1 MLLALK
7 WIKNERQEEI
17 MKKSLMIILLIFI
30 GTWAFSP
37 LCQAATF
44 VQVKGSD
51 TEVNVV
57 QRLAENF
64 MKKNPNYSIA
74 VTGGGSG
81 VGIAAIMNKTTDLA
95 NSSRPMKDSEVAKA
109 KANGVNPIGVAFAV
123 DGLSVI
129 ANPKNTVKNLTID
142 QIGQIYRGELTNWK
156 QVGGPDIAITL
167 YGRQPNSGTFVFFRE
182 AVVRGDY
189 SSKMNQMNGNAQI
202 LEAVKKDAG
211 GIGYVGIGYVVDDA
225 GKVTPG
231 IQVCDVAKDSRTQ
244 PCSPLK
250 LENIL
255 SGAYPLTRPLYQYF
269 DGTNRAKVEA
279 FIKYELSPEGVAII
293 QKDGFYPL
301 TDPWK
306 KYNAQ
311 FGF

>member
-1 MLLALK
+1 MLNFKSILSGGK
-7 WIKNERQEEI
+7 F
-17 MKKSLMIILLIFI
+17 MKKLLVTFI
-30 GTWAFSP
+30 GGFCLTLLLTPSLGFS
-37 LCQAATF
+37 ATF
-44 VQVKGSD
+44 IQVKGSD
-51 TEVNVV
+51 TEVNLV

-64 MKKNPNYSIA
+64 MKKNPQYSVA

-81 VGIAAIMNKTTDLA
+81 VGIAAIINKTTDLCNA
-95 NSSRPMKDSEVAKA
+95 SRPMKDSEISQA
-109 KANGVNPIGVAFAV
+109 KANGVDPIGVAFAV

-129 ANPKNTVKNLTID
+129 VNPKNTVKSLTID

-156 QVGGPDIAITL
+156 QAGGPDLVITL

-182 AVVRGDY
+182 AVVKGDY
-189 SSKMNQMNGNAQI
+189 SNKMNQMNGNAQI

-211 GIGYVGIGYVVDDA
+211 GLGYVGIGYIVDDS
-225 GKVTPG
+225 GKVSPG
-231 IQVCDVAKDSRTQ
+231 IEALDVAKDSRSKAF
-244 PCSPLK
+244 SPLK

-255 SGAYPLTRPLYQYF
+255 NGSYPLTRPLYQYF
-269 DGTNRAKVEA
+269 NGFNRAKVEA

-301 TDPWK
+301 TDQWK

-311 FGF
+311 FKF

>member
-1 MLLALK
+1 M
-7 WIKNERQEEI
+7 
-17 MKKSLMIILLIFI
+17 LLIFPSLV
-30 GTWAFSP
+30 FS
-37 LCQAATF
+37 ATF
-44 VQVKGSD
+44 IQVKGSD
-51 TEVNVV
+51 TEVNLV
-57 QRLAENF
+57 QRMAENF

-81 VGIAAIMNKTTDLA
+81 VGIAAIINKTTDLCNA
-95 NSSRPMKDSEVAKA
+95 SRPMKDTEVAKA

-123 DGLSVI
+123 DSLSVI
-129 ANPKNTVKNLTID
+129 VNPKNTVKSLTID

-156 QVGGPDIAITL
+156 QAGGPDLPITL

-182 AVVRGDY
+182 GVVRGDY
-189 SSKMNQMNGNAQI
+189 ANKMNQMNGNAQI

-211 GIGYVGIGYVVDDA
+211 GIGYVGIGYVVDDQ
-225 GKVTPG
+225 GKTAPG
-231 IQVCDVAKDSRTQ
+231 IHVVDVAKDSRGKAF
-244 PCSPLK
+244 SPLK

-255 SGAYPLTRPLYQYF
+255 SGDYPITRPLYQYF
-269 DGTNRAKVEA
+269 DGNNRAKVEV

-301 TDPWK
+301 TDQWK

-311 FGF
+311 YNF

>member
-1 MLLALK
+1 
-7 WIKNERQEEI
+7 
-17 MKKSLMIILLIFI
+17 MKKSWIKSLSVLCFILFI
-30 GTWAFSP
+30 SP
-37 LCQAATF
+37 SLALSATF

-64 MKKNPNYSIA
+64 MKKNPAYSIA

-81 VGIAAIMNKTTDLA
+81 VGIAAIINKTTDLCNA
-95 NSSRPMKDSEVAKA
+95 SRPMKDSEISQA
-109 KANGVNPIGVAFAV
+109 KANGVNPIGVVFAV

-129 ANPKNTVKNLTID
+129 VNPKNTTKSLTVD

-156 QVGGPDIAITL
+156 QVGGPDLAITL

-182 AVVRGDY
+182 VVVRGDY
-189 SSKMNQMNGNAQI
+189 SNKMNQMNGNAQI

-211 GIGYVGIGYVVDDA
+211 GIGYVGIGYVVNQE
-225 GKVTPG
+225 GKAVPG
-231 IQVCDVAKDSRTQ
+231 IHVLDVAKDSRSRAF
-244 PCSPLK
+244 SPLK

-255 SGAYPLTRPLYQYF
+255 KGSYPISRPLYQYF
-269 DGTNRAKVEA
+269 DGHNRAKVEA

-293 QKDGFYPL
+293 HKDGFYPL
-301 TDPWK
+301 TDQWK

-311 FGF
+311 FNF